1 MDDEMLPEYDF
12 SNARLNP
19 YIKDKK
25 NITIRLEARAI
36 NYFKELSKLLV
47 LPPTISKL
55 LKIKQKYPKSIP
67 IDAVEEQPLADP
79 RSALFQPKPV
89 HLQRLEYH

>member
-12 SNARLNP
+12 SNARPNP

-36 NYFKELSKLLV
+36 NYFKELSTETG
-47 LPPTISKL
+47 LPYQTLINMFLMQCAATKMRPN
-55 LKIKQKYPKSIP
+55 
-67 IDAVEEQPLADP
+67 LAWEST
-79 RSALFQPKPV
+79 RQ
-89 HLQRLEYH
+89 